1 MAHYKM
7 GIYGEPAVGKSVF
20 SLGWE
25 KPFFI
30 CTDENYDYLKCFGAK
45 DEDHIHITSW
55 EEFKQLV
62 KKFDFSKYETI
73 VVDLI
78 EDLYQWC
85 DAEYCKRNKIDDLSD
100 VGYGKAY
107 KIVRNDFTYYI
118 LQLLNKKANVILLS
132 HQDETIGKTTKGV
145 EFSEYSPSAYVPKK
159 CWEMINGKLRFFF
172 RAYIEEK
179 QDNDGF
185 TKKRCLSIRPKPHEF
200 QINRGLDVDS
210 LPDDIDLSYNAFVDL
225 FGKPNNVGEIEYKVT
240 ENIKPATT
248 DNTIKTEETIVK
260 EEPKVLS
267 SKVVESTK
275 AVEPAVTIIKQPKV
289 ETTLVKTDSVNM
301 SAQDK
306 IASIKAKLNAT
317 KSAVVESTTK
327 VEEPKPIKEPEK
339 VVEPTKVENVS
350 IATKTESQM
359 SVAEKIAMIKAKLG
373 K

>member
-132 HQDETIGKTTKGV
+132 HQDESIGKTTKGV
-145 EFSEYSPSAYVPKK
+145 EFSEFNPSSYIPKK

-179 QDNDGF
+179 QTNDGF

-210 LPDDIDLSYNAFVDL
+210 LPDDIDLNYNAFVDL
-225 FGKPNNVGEIEYKVT
+225 FGKPSNVGEIEYKLT
-240 ENIKPATT
+240 EQVKPATLD
-248 DNTIKTEETIVK
+248 DNSKSEE
-260 EEPKVLS
+260 KVEKVDSKVIS
-267 SKVVESTK
+267 SKVEETTTK
-275 AVEPAVTIIKQPKV
+275 ETSVNVIKQPKV
-289 ETTLVKTDSVNM
+289 ETTLIDVNKNEL
-301 SAQDK
+301 STQDK
-306 IASIKAKLNAT
+306 IASIKAKLNST
-317 KSAVVESTTK
+317 KTTMVESAK
-327 VEEPKPIKEPEK
+327 VEETKPIESIKEETS
-339 VVEPTKVENVS
+339 TKVDSES
-350 IATKTESQM
+350 IATKTETQM